1 MNKWYESLKKAPW
14 TPPSYVFG
22 IVWPILYVLMG
33 ISFFLVWENKNCFP
47 YCSPLTYFL
56 IQLGFNLI
64 WTSLFFRL
72 RMLKLAFIDL
82 ILIMYFTFITYQK
95 FNKINKLAAIIL
107 LPYLIWLSF
116 AFSLNLYI
124 IIMN

>member
-47 YCSPLTYFL
+47 YCAPLTYFL

-116 AFSLNLYI
+116 VFSLNLYI